1 MDAELDKNVNG
12 LFSIVGCVLFITAGS
27 LIVSEWANRSVYYKE
42 TRDKCLSI
50 GALMIINGIVF
61 LVDAVLIFK
70 K

>member
-12 LFSIVGCVLFITAGS
+12 LFSVIGCILFLTAGC
-27 LIVSEWANRSVYYKE
+27 LIVTEWGDRSAYLKE
-42 TRDKCLSI
+42 TRDRALAVGS
-50 GALMIINGIVF
+50 LMIINGIVF